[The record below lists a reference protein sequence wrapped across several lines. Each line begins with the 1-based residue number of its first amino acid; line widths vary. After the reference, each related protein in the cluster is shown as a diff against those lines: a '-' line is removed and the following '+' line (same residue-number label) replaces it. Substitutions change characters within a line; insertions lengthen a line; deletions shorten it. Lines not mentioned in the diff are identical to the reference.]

1 MTAGTSPLPVLA
13 RMRALPHY
21 VWVGLVLAVLL
32 AGLYWVSRP
41 APVKGAHQVRVA
53 TASVPSQ
60 PGLGEVAVT
69 LPHILDDEPPDW
81 QSMVDYRVPWPAE
94 LHYQNAADTRL
105 AVLLPRVGTRFRV
118 LLNGQELHNVGW
130 RAPEARTVNSA
141 WFPYLVSL
149 PSALLAS
156 NPADNRLDIQV
167 RGELLERSGLW
178 PLHIGDHDVLAERYR
193 SLYGWQVTGTW
204 MMVMTAL
211 LMAFMAAFLWGIMR
225 ERLFGLMAL
234 ASLAHAV
241 RLVLS
246 VVAEPPLSFDAY
258 FLLHRISFT
267 VYCGFL
273 YLFIEDLFGL
283 RLRLARSLAIALLV
297 VGPAWMVV
305 TLLTRDYDLYRMWA
319 GVLAVVAFV
328 ILSQVTVLTGW
339 GRRMTRDQILVMVV
353 AGFTFVTGLRDFLV
367 VQLNFP
373 GDADIRWM
381 SIGSLALM
389 LTLGWVL
396 LQRST
401 ESIREVRRLNET
413 LAEKVAER
421 EADLRAAFEQLRA
434 SEQQRAIENERRRL
448 MRDMHDGLGSQ
459 LVQTLNMVRSQ
470 REGLDR
476 NSIASMIHHALEE
489 LRMTLDSLEP
499 MEGDLPTILGT
510 LRQRIAPALD
520 AAGIEL
526 DWQVEEV
533 PAVPGLDSRGVMHL
547 FRCVQ
552 EAFANV
558 VRHANATRVTVRTWS
573 HEGVAYLAVA
583 DNGCGLPPREAMRQG
598 ARGLMNIRVRAEKI
612 GATVRFYDAQPG
624 TGIEFAFV
632 HRYGAAPHESD
643 TDWMPLSAG

>member
-1 MTAGTSPLPVLA
+1 
-13 RMRALPHY
+13 MRALPHY

-53 TASVPSQ
+53 TALVPGQ
-60 PGLGEVAVT
+60 PGLGEVTVT
-69 LPHILDDEPPDW
+69 LPHILDDQPADW
-81 QSMVDYRVPWPAE
+81 QNVVDYRVPWPAE
-94 LHYQNAADTRL
+94 LHYQKAAETRL
-105 AVLLPRVGTRFRV
+105 AILLPRVGTRFRV
-118 LLNGQELHNVGW
+118 LLNGQELHDVGW
-130 RAPEARTVNSA
+130 RAPEERTVNA
-141 WFPYLVSL
+141 GWFPYLVSL

-178 PLHIGDHDVLAERYR
+178 PLHIGDQDVLAERYR

-234 ASLAHAV
+234 ASLAHTV

-246 VVAEPPLSFDAY
+246 VVVEPPLSYDTY

-267 VYCGFL
+267 LYCGFL

-283 RLRLARSLAIALLV
+283 RLRLARSLAIALLA
-297 VGPAWMVV
+297 VGPFWMVV

-401 ESIREVRRLNET
+401 ESIREVRHLNET

-434 SEQQRAIENERRRL
+434 SEQHRAIENERRRL

-470 REGLDR
+470 REGVDR
-476 NSIASMIHHALEE
+476 HAIASMIHHALEE

-558 VRHANATRVTVRTWS
+558 VRHANATQVTVRTWS
-573 HEGVAYLAVA
+573 QDDVAYLSVA
-583 DNGCGLPPREAMRQG
+583 DNGRGLPPHEAMRQG

-624 TGIEFAFV
+624 AGIEFAFV
-632 HRYGAAPHESD
+632 HRYGAPPHESD
-643 TDWMPLSAG
+643 TDWMPDSIG